1 MLNRRWGVYLVLMM
15 SQPSVSASQD
25 FVSLGLTPDVAG
37 ELSTAI
43 EKGLAEGDPEKAW
56 RWICAEILRPQQPFE
71 VHLRAHEAVFRKWDA
86 SKRPAPVW
94 VPDPESITQTNLAKL
109 MRDRGL
115 DTYEALFKWSVEDR
129 FGFWQEM
136 IKTLHIRFKQNAKR
150 LVADEREVE
159 SPDWLPGATLNIADN
174 CFNADRQSTA
184 IVYAKQDGVLH
195 RMTLTELEAMTNQV
209 ANGLRDLGLNPGDAV
224 AIDML
229 MTVESVAIY
238 LGIVRAG
245 CVAVSIADS
254 FAPDEIATRLR
265 LADTKA
271 IFTQDFI
278 ARGDKQ
284 LPLYDKVTD
293 ADAPQAIVLPGAN
306 DVSVEL
312 RDGDMNWTDFLSDCD
327 SFESVARQP
336 HDHSNILFSSGT
348 TGDPKVIPWTHT
360 TPIKCAADGWLHHDI
375 REGDVVAWPTN
386 LGWMMGPWLIY
397 ASLVNGATIA
407 LYEGAPNTRGFC
419 RFVADAKVT
428 MLGVVPSLVK
438 AWRSNDCLAG
448 SDWSSIRC
456 FSSTGEC
463 SNAQDMFWLMSRAQY
478 KPVIEYCGGTEIG
491 GGYLTGTMVQPAVP
505 ATFTTPALGLDVAI
519 LDETGAPAQTGELF
533 LVGPSIGLSNELIK
547 GDHHTVYYE
556 GTPTGPTG
564 ELLRRHGDEMCQLAG
579 GYFQAL
585 GRADDTM
592 NLGGIKTSSAEIE
605 RVLNDV
611 AGVQETAAIA
621 VPPTEG
627 GPDRLII
634 YVVAEAGGGVDPVE
648 IRPAMQEAIKQRLNP
663 LFRIHEV
670 LAISA
675 LPRTASNKVMR
686 RTLRA
691 QYQGS
696 S

>member
-1 MLNRRWGVYLVLMM
+1 M
-15 SQPSVSASQD
+15 SRPSATAGQD
-25 FVSLGLTPDVAG
+25 FVSLGLSPDAAG

-43 EKGLAEGDPEKAW
+43 EKGLAEGEPETAW
-56 RWICAEILRPQQPFE
+56 RWICTEILRPEHPFE
-71 VHLRAHEAVFRKWDA
+71 AHLRAHEAVFAKWDA

-94 VPDPESITQTNLAKL
+94 VPDPQSITQTNLAKL
-109 MRDRGL
+109 MRDRGVE
-115 DTYEALFKWSVEDR
+115 TYDALFEWSIADR

-136 IKTLHIRFKQNAKR
+136 IKSLHIHFKQDAER
-150 LVADEREVE
+150 LVADENDVE
-159 SPDWLPGATLNIADN
+159 SPNWLPGAKLNIADS

-195 RMTLTELEAMTNQV
+195 EMTLAELEAITNRV
-209 ANGLRDLGLNPGDAV
+209 ANGLRDLGLDPGDAV

-229 MTVESVAIY
+229 MTAESVAIY
-238 LGIVRAG
+238 LGIVKAG
-245 CVAVSIADS
+245 CVVVSIADS
-254 FAPDEIATRLR
+254 FAAEEIATRLR
-265 LADTKA
+265 LANAKA
-271 IFTQDFI
+271 IFTQDVI
-278 ARGDKQ
+278 LRSGKR
-284 LPLYDKVTD
+284 LPLYEKVKQ
-293 ADAPQAIVLPGAN
+293 ADAPQAIVLPAE
-306 DVSVEL
+306 DEL
-312 RDGDMNWTDFLSDCD
+312 SIELGEGDLAWTDFLSESDM
-327 SFESVARQP
+327 FESVARDP
-336 HDHSNILFSSGT
+336 RDHSNILFSSGT

-419 RFVADAKVT
+419 EFVADAKVT

-438 AWRSNDCLAG
+438 AWRMSGCVDGL
-448 SDWSSIRC
+448 DWSSIRC

-491 GGYLTGTMVQPAVP
+491 GGYITGTMVQPATP
-505 ATFTTPALGLDVAI
+505 ATFTTPALGLDVVI
-519 LDETGAPAQTGELF
+519 VDEHGNEAKTGELF
-533 LVGPSIGLSNELIK
+533 LVGPSIGLSNELIN
-547 GDHHTVYYE
+547 GEHHEVYYE
-556 GTPTGPTG
+556 GTPHGPRG

-592 NLGGIKTSSAEIE
+592 NLGGIKTSAAELE
-605 RVLNDV
+605 RVLNETP
-611 AGVQETAAIA
+611 GVQETAAIA
-621 VPPTEG
+621 VPPPGG
-627 GPDRLII
+627 GPDRLI
-634 YVVAEAGGGVDPVE
+634 VFAVPEAGASFEPIEVQ
-648 IRPAMQEAIKQRLNP
+648 PAMQEAIRRHLNP

-670 LAISA
+670 RCIES

-686 RTLRA
+686 RMLRA
-691 QYQGS
+691 EYQS
-696 S
+696 SA